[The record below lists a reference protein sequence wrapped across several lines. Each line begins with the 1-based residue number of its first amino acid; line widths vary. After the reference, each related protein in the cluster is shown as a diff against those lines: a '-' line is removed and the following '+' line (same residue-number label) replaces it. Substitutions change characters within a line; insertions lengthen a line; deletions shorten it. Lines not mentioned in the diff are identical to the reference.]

1 MLPADEART
10 CAVLARIRCHQS
22 APLPVAPVTKG
33 ESPVKTRQLATDAIL
48 AAMCAALGALAL
60 DMNSI
65 KITLES
71 FPILLGAMLFGPLD
85 GLVIG
90 AVGTALYQL
99 LRYGVSATTV
109 LWILPYCVC
118 GLLTGWYARKKGYRL
133 TVPQSVGIAV
143 LAELIVT
150 TLNTGVMYV
159 DAKLYGYYFKGF
171 ITGMLAIRYL
181 VCVAKA
187 VVYGVLLPRLIGAVR
202 QFVPEKDPDE

>member
-1 MLPADEART
+1 M
-10 CAVLARIRCHQS
+10 
-22 APLPVAPVTKG
+22 
-33 ESPVKTRQLATDAIL
+33 KTRQLATDAIL